1 MKTQKTWLT
10 VNFYHGNAYIEVTLN
25 YKERSFSL
33 THDTNDNNVTFNSN
47 TVTMKDAIDRSI
59 CVNAALKFI
68 KQELSL

>member
-1 MKTQKTWLT
+1 MTTQKTWLT

-33 THDTNDNNVTFNSN
+33 THDTNDNNVT
-47 TVTMKDAIDRSI
+47 VTMKDAIDRSI